1 MIVFRDQ
8 RVSAEPT
15 GLVSKLRQ
23 SALSLAQGSV
33 THDAAVHLLI
43 EMGTVEAAIADAIFT
58 EADGIDPITRRLR
71 EASTAM
77 GHALWHT
84 WNHYQNQA
92 RPWLDRAAVT
102 LAYLETQALP
112 DKVQISV
119 PEGYAYYGVYPEMYL
134 EAGRRCREMLGAC
147 NVVCLG
153 LRSIGTSLSAAV
165 IGALEE
171 LGCQVA
177 SYTLRPRGHPFSRRV
192 VVSAQ
197 LAAVLQADHDAS
209 FLIVDE
215 GPGISGSSIAGTA
228 TALSEMGIADDRIL
242 LLPSWSTDG
251 STLLS
256 EEAKNRWGR
265 HRQCVVSFEE
275 VWLDSG
281 RLSQALPPG
290 RLHDV
295 SAGAWRERLYGN
307 PEAYPAVQPQHERR
321 KYLFEPTSTPSE
333 KRSLSWLSFAGL
345 GGRVLSK
352 LSRAEQL
359 ASSGFTVSPERMLHG
374 FSVRP
379 FTPGAPIHRD
389 QSGDANLLETVA
401 AYLAHLTRDHA
412 AEPSVNEASLAEM
425 ITTNVVEGLGEEW
438 LPKLDEKLRQS
449 GASWCERTVALDG
462 RMQPHEWIR
471 TDEGYL
477 KMDAMDHHDDH
488 FFPGCQDIA
497 WDVAAACLEF
507 EVGLNARRTLIKRYR
522 ELSDDTTITERL
534 PLHAVTYLA
543 FRLGYASMA
552 ASTLGDSQDGSRF
565 SVATERYR
573 RMLKGELCEASGNS
587 WDA

>member
-8 RVSAEPT
+8 RVSAEPA
-15 GLVSKLRQ
+15 GLISKLCKSSLR
-23 SALSLAQGSV
+23 LAQGSI

-43 EMGTVEAAIADAIFT
+43 EMGTVEAAIADAIFI
-58 EADGIDPITRRLR
+58 EADGIDPTTRRLR
-71 EASTAM
+71 EASTAI
-77 GHALWHT
+77 GHVLWHT
-84 WNHYQNQA
+84 WSHHERQA
-92 RPWLDRAAVT
+92 RSWLDRATVS
-102 LAYLETQALP
+102 LAYLETQPLP
-112 DKVQISV
+112 HKVQVSV

-165 IGALEE
+165 VGALEE
-171 LGCQVA
+171 LGCKVA
-177 SYTLRPRGHPFSRRV
+177 SYTLRPRGHPFTRRA
-192 VVSAQ
+192 VVSSQ

-209 FLIVDE
+209 FLIIDE

-228 TALSEMGIADDRIL
+228 AALSELGIGDDRIL

-251 STLLS
+251 AALLS
-256 EEAKNRWGR
+256 EEAKNRWRR
-265 HRQCVVSFEE
+265 HRQFVVTFEE

-281 RLSQALPPG
+281 RLGQELPPG

-295 SAGAWRERLYGN
+295 SAGAWRPRLYGD

-321 KYLFEPTSTPSE
+321 KYVFEPIRSATQE
-333 KRSLSWLSFAGL
+333 RSLSWLSFAGL
-345 GGRVLSK
+345 GGRVFSK

-359 ASSGFTVSPERMLHG
+359 ASGGFTVSPERMLHG
-374 FSVRP
+374 FSIRP
-379 FTPGAPIHRD
+379 FTAGAPLSAD
-389 QSGDANLLETVA
+389 QPRDANLLDTVA
-401 AYLAHLTRDHA
+401 AYLAHLARDQA
-412 AEPSVNEASLAEM
+412 AQPTVNETDLSEM
-425 ITTNVVEGLGEEW
+425 ITTNVAEGLGQEW
-438 LPKLDEKLRQS
+438 LPRLDEKVRRS

-471 TDEGYL
+471 TDNGYL

-507 EVGLNARRTLIKRYR
+507 ELEFDARRRLIQRYSA
-522 ELSDDTTITERL
+522 LSHDTTIPKRL

-543 FRLGYASMA
+543 FRLGYVSMA
-552 ASTLGDSQDGSRF
+552 ASTLGDSLDGNLF
-565 SVATERYR
+565 SAAVLRYR
-573 RMLKGELCEASGNS
+573 RLLKRELCQSRTNS
-587 WDA
+587 WHV

>member
-15 GLVSKLRQ
+15 ELISKLRQ
-23 SALSLAQGSV
+23 SALSLAKGSV

-43 EMGTVEAAIADAIFT
+43 EMGTAEAAIADAIFT
-58 EADGIDPITRRLR
+58 DADGIDPITRRLR
-71 EASTAM
+71 EASTAI
-77 GHALWHT
+77 GHVLWHT
-84 WNHYQNQA
+84 WNHHEQQA
-92 RPWLDRAAVT
+92 RLWLDRAAVT
-102 LAYLETQALP
+102 LAYLETQPLP
-112 DKVQISV
+112 NKVLISV

-153 LRSIGTSLSAAV
+153 LRSIGTSLSSAV
-165 IGALEE
+165 VGALEE
-171 LGCQVA
+171 LGCKVA
-177 SYTLRPRGHPFSRRV
+177 SYTLRPRGHPFSRRA

-209 FLIVDE
+209 FLIIDE

-228 TALSEMGIADDRIL
+228 AALSGMGIADERIL

-256 EEAKNRWGR
+256 EEAKNRWWR
-265 HRQCVVSFEE
+265 HRQCVVGFEE

-295 SAGAWRERLYGN
+295 SAGAWRERLYGDRN
-307 PEAYPAVQPQHERR
+307 AYPPVQPQHERR
-321 KYLFEPTSTPSE
+321 KYLFEPASPPND
-333 KRSLSWLSFAGL
+333 KKSLSWLSFAGL
-345 GGRVLSK
+345 GGRVASK
-352 LSRAEQL
+352 LSRAQQL
-359 ASSGFTVSPERMLHG
+359 ASSGFTVAPQRVIHG

-379 FTPGAPIHRD
+379 FTPGAPIHLD
-389 QSGDANLLETVA
+389 QSRDANLLETVA
-401 AYLAHLTRDHA
+401 AYLAHLTRDHGT
-412 AEPSVNEASLAEM
+412 EPTVNETSLTEM
-425 ITTNVVEGLGEEW
+425 ISTNVAEGLGEEW
-438 LPKLDEKLRQS
+438 LPRLGEKLRRS

-507 EVGLNARRTLIKRYR
+507 DLRFNSRRTLIQHYKA
-522 ELSDDTTITERL
+522 LSDDTTITERL

-543 FRLGYASMA
+543 FRLGYSSMA
-552 ASTLGDSQDGSRF
+552 ASTLGDSLDGNRF
-565 SVATERYR
+565 SVAAGRYR
-573 RMLKGELCEASGNS
+573 QMLKRELCEASKNS
-587 WDA
+587 WDV